1 MEKNRLFKKITPLL
15 KIDSAVIE
23 FEKLNFKKINVNKVW
38 HIEQLIGYDAIILD
52 ASNLEF
58 ARYFINTIRSHHN
71 TEYYLKPLFIYKPHP
86 LLDIDLHNMYD
97 GEYTSEKD
105 LPEMKQIVWDIFLKT
120 TEIEDVLSLSYEAQI
135 IKRVLNYFYTRG
147 INEIYCTKST
157 FSNYGYVYPMLNAI
171 LKEDGESKGLD
182 LLEWA
187 EQEGLITG
195 KFHERIYLCNKC
207 SGGFLSFR
215 EVCPSCHSSDS
226 NTEDLVHHFP
236 CAYIGPMS
244 DFEDQYKNELNC
256 PKCNKN
262 LRHIGVDYDKPSVIH
277 HCNQCKADF
286 QDLLV
291 HAKCICCGVDTE
303 VQFLIPKKVKKYEIM
318 KKGKLAAISGIL
330 ASESQKIIP
339 NMIRFDTFKIML
351 QHEIYKVKYYKE
363 SALLLSGIHLNNLYE
378 LQQKIGRHAYD
389 RLIHDL
395 LTEVKNMLKSIDLVS
410 IDNDDTLFITVLDAD
425 IQETNDIL
433 LKIKTLFTVLIYD
446 NFKKFEVDIKVATID
461 ITTDNNIEDYIKLLK
476 KEL

>member
-1 MEKNRLFKKITPLL
+1 MQVLKKMTPIHPL
-15 KIDSAVIE
+15 DSDVIE

-58 ARYFINTIRSHHN
+58 ARYFINMMRSHHN
-71 TEYYLKPLFIYKPHP
+71 SEYYLKPLFIYKPHP
-86 LLDIDLHNMYD
+86 LLDIDLQHMYD
-97 GEYTSEKD
+97 GEYKSEKD
-105 LPEMKQIVWDIFLKT
+105 LPEMKQVVWDIFLKT
-120 TEIEDVLSLSYEAQI
+120 TELEDVLSLSYEAQI
-135 IKRVLNYFYTRG
+135 IKRVLNYFYTRS
-147 INEIYCTKST
+147 INEINCNKST
-157 FSNYGYVYPMLNAI
+157 SSNYGYVYPILNAI

-187 EQEGLITG
+187 EQEGLIAG

-291 HAKCICCGVDTE
+291 HAKCICCSADTE
-303 VQFLIPKKVKKYEIM
+303 VQFLIPKKLKKYEIM

-330 ASESQKIIP
+330 ASESQKSIP
-339 NMIRFDTFKIML
+339 NMLRFDTFKIML
-351 QHEIYKVKYYKE
+351 QHEIDKVKYYKE
-363 SALLLSGIHLNNLYE
+363 PVLLLSGLSLHNLYE
-378 LQQKIGRHAYD
+378 LQQRIGRHAYD
-389 RLIHDL
+389 KLIQDL
-395 LTEVKNMLKSIDLVS
+395 LTEVKNLLRSIDLVS
-410 IDNDDTLFITVLDAD
+410 MDNDDTIFITILDTD
-425 IQETNDIL
+425 IHKTNSIL
-433 LKIKTLFTVLIYD
+433 SQIKALITSLIYD
-446 NFKKFEVDIKVATID
+446 NFRQFEINIKVASID
-461 ITTDNNIEDYIKLLK
+461 ITTDNNIEDYIALLK
-476 KEL
+476 KQL